1 MVIARGFS
9 GDLEEALTRNFRAA
23 EMQPFKFSD
32 IFESS
37 W

>member
-9 GDLEEALTRNFRAA
+9 TDLEALTRNFRAA